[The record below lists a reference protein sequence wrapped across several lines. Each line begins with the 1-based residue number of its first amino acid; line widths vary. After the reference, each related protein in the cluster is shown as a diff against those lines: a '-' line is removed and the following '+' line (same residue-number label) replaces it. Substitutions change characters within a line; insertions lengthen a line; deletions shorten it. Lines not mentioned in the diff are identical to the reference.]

1 MSPFKLAFKKVHHV
15 SSPCC
20 GTRSKNEGAEARA
33 HSKCS
38 ASSSQKIQV
47 GLASVFGK
55 RSPRHYTRFDS
66 TSSTSTCSTS
76 LSEGTPCHGDLTKQS
91 DIDGHLFEAS
101 FSDLSVGS
109 SVWSTM
115 QAGEEVELYDQ
126 AKCCSTSQPEGSP
139 CHNDAR
145 LFHTD
150 FVDRIYPTGA
160 YSFLLDTA
168 LTNHSDID
176 AHVLAPPYLPIATS
190 VRSGVQA
197 GAECELC
204 DEAKL
209 LEDLQASVSHCHQDV
224 IQKEREVKELE
235 KEMQL
240 EMFRRTKQQAQRG
253 DCFAIVY
260 CAIFKLWS
268 IAPNSSH
275 D

>member
-1 MSPFKLAFKKVHHV
+1 MNYT
-15 SSPCC
+15 
-20 GTRSKNEGAEARA
+20 TRLSVAAPV
-33 HSKCS
+33 
-38 ASSSQKIQV
+38 SQKDL
-47 GLASVFGK
+47 LATMM
-55 RSPRHYTRFDS
+55 HA
-66 TSSTSTCSTS
+66 CSTPIS
-76 LSEGTPCHGDLTKQS
+76 SIGSIRPAHTVF
-91 DIDGHLFEAS
+91 LF
-101 FSDLSVGS
+101 
-109 SVWSTM
+109 
-115 QAGEEVELYDQ
+115 
-126 AKCCSTSQPEGSP
+126 
-139 CHNDAR
+139 
-145 LFHTD
+145 
-150 FVDRIYPTGA
+150 
-160 YSFLLDTA
+160 DTA

-204 DEAKL
+204 DETKL